1 MKTEL
6 EKRMLECLSRVCSTS
21 LESLEPE
28 INLRDGLELDSLA
41 IVMLQVEIEE
51 EFRFTFDPIEDD
63 FERIFETFGS
73 LCDYVKGRGVL

>member
-6 EKRMLECLSRVCSTS
+6 KNRILGCLGKVLSTS
-21 LESLEPE
+21 IDTLEPE
-28 INLRDGLELDSLA
+28 INLRDELGMDSLA
-41 IVMLQVEIEE
+41 MVMLQVQIEE

-73 LCDYVKGRGVL
+73 LYNYLEGKE

>member
-6 EKRMLECLSRVCSTS
+6 EKRILGCLNKVLSAPVDNLEQET
-21 LESLEPE
+21 
-28 INLRDGLELDSLA
+28 NLRDGLEMDSLA
-41 IVMLQVEIEE
+41 MVLFQVEIEE

-73 LCDYVKGRGVL
+73 LYSYLENRG